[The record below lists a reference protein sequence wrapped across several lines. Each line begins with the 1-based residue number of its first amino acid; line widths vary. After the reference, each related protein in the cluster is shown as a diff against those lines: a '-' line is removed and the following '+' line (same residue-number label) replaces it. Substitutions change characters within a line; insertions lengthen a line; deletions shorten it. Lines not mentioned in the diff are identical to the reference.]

1 MALLAFLAGLVLL
14 ALAGDQLVNGAVAIA
29 RRLDVP
35 SLIIGLT
42 IVAIGTSMPEL
53 VVAVEAALQN
63 HPELAVGG
71 VVGSNI
77 SNALLIIGL
86 PALVTPF
93 GNEDRLTRRTGL
105 IMLLVTAL
113 FILAMWDGQLDQIE
127 GLAMMAGLALFILVN
142 YWLAQRLGADAEN
155 AAETGQP
162 PANPRLLPALL
173 QVTFGLGGLILGGQ
187 LTVDGALGI
196 AEFFHLSAGAVG
208 LTIVALG
215 TSLPELAAGLAAAR
229 KGHPGLA
236 VGNVI
241 GSNVVNILGIMGI
254 TAALSPIAVPARILT
269 QDMWIML
276 VSGTVLIGLLY
287 LTRRVGRRIGALL
300 SLAYLAYLIEVLVL
314 GVAS

>member
-35 SLIIGLT
+35 SFIIGLT
-42 IVAIGTSMPEL
+42 IVSIGTSMPEL

-86 PALVTPF
+86 PALIAPF
-93 GNEDRLTRRTGL
+93 ANEDLLTRRTGL
-105 IMLLVTAL
+105 IMVLVTLL
-113 FILAMWDGQLDQIE
+113 FITFLWDGMLSRFEGIAMVV
-127 GLAMMAGLALFILVN
+127 GLAAYILTN
-142 YWLAQRLGADAEN
+142 YWLARRLGADA
-155 AAETGQP
+155 AIAETASSNNEP
-162 PANPRLLPALL
+162 TLLSAIL
-173 QVTFGLGGLILGGQ
+173 QATLGLAGLIIGGQ

-229 KGHPGLA
+229 KGQPGLA

-241 GSNVVNILGIMGI
+241 GSNIVNILGIMGI
-254 TAALSPIAVPARILT
+254 TAAISPVLVPARILT

-276 VSGTVLIGLLY
+276 AAGAVLVGMLY

-300 SLAYLAYLIEVLVL
+300 TLAYLAYMIEVLVL